1 MQRHLKFYRSLGKL
15 YLQAFMIHC
24 LGLLDFHDERLEYHR
39 SHPQIQSLDRK
50 YKQDW
55 VKELIF
61 EAFGWIIHDRSNP
74 IEFLHDVFKRLGIK
88 LQLQGRRTIS
98 EGVRELFYQTV
109 EDDALTIECLEA
121 AGRRLLERLAAK
133 KKVYKLPI
141 FRFTD
146 TDWSKMKVAD
156 PAPQT
161 HGGVLASL
169 SKTNC

>member
-1 MQRHLKFYRSLGKL
+1 M
-15 YLQAFMIHC
+15 
-24 LGLLDFHDERLEYHR
+24 
-39 SHPQIQSLDRK
+39 
-50 YKQDW
+50 
-55 VKELIF
+55 KELIF
-61 EAFGWIIHDRSNP
+61 EAFGWTIHDRSNS

-88 LQLQGRRTIS
+88 LQLQGRRTIL

-109 EDDALTIECLEA
+109 EDDALTTQCLEA

-146 TDWSKMKVAD
+146 TDWSQLKVAD

-161 HGGVLASL
+161 EGEEGVACGVASEGR
-169 SKTNC
+169 S